1 MNGAQFVSDFGDLA
15 VVLPVAALVL
25 VWLLRTPGSRPM
37 AVAWVIAVAFC
48 AGAIGLLKIY
58 FSVCSTGIVG
68 SPSGHVATSILV
80 YGGLALTIA
89 VRWRRMTVPA
99 ALAGAGLVGAL
110 AVSRVVIGAHDIA
123 EVLIGAAIGAAAL
136 AIFAKTVV
144 RDRSAVPAKPI
155 LASAVLAVVLL
166 HGQQVQ
172 AEQLIRVLG
181 RYLHAQQVG
190 VCL

>member
-1 MNGAQFVSDFGDLA
+1 MAMAWILA
-15 VVLPVAALVL
+15 V
-25 VWLLRTPGSRPM
+25 
-37 AVAWVIAVAFC
+37 IFC

-58 FSVCSTGIVG
+58 SSACSIGVVN
-68 SPSGHVATSILV
+68 SPSGHVAMSTLI

-89 VRWRRMTVPA
+89 ARWRRMAVLA
-99 ALAGAGLVGAL
+99 AIAGIGVIGAI
-110 AVSRVVIGAHDIA
+110 AVSRVVIGAHDIT

-136 AIFAKTVV
+136 AIFAKSVI
-144 RDRSAVPAKPI
+144 RDLPAVPAKPI
-155 LASAVLAVVLL
+155 LASVVLAVVLL

-181 RYLHAQQVG
+181 RYLHTQQVG